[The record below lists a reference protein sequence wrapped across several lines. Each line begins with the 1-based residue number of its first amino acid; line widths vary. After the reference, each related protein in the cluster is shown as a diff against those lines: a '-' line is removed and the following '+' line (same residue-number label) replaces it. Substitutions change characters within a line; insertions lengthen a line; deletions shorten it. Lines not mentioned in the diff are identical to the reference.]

1 MSAVPKSPVSPSID
15 LNRLQGEAGV
25 EFVNGKLLEKPVS
38 IESSRVE
45 AIICKLLGIE
55 AARTGAAE
63 VFGSTMGYRCFPAEP
78 MRFRKPDASVVRT
91 ERMIGIDPNEGFMPI
106 PPDLAVEVISPG
118 DLAYDMALK
127 IEEYLKN
134 GFKLVWIVYPNTK
147 TVAIHRADG
156 SVSLLHEQDEISGE
170 SALPTFR
177 CKVAEFFAHP
187 T

>member
-1 MSAVPKSPVSPSID
+1 MSAVPKSPALPSFD
-15 LNRLQGEAGV
+15 PVRLEREAGI
-25 EFVNGKLLEKPVS
+25 EQVNGQILEKPVS
-38 IESSRVE
+38 IESCEIEGTIYALLWTEAVRSRD
-45 AIICKLLGIE
+45 
-55 AARTGAAE
+55 AR
-63 VFGSTMGYRCFPAEP
+63 VFGSAMGYRCFPAEP
-78 MRFRKPDASVVRT
+78 TRFRKPDASVVRT

-118 DLAYDMALK
+118 DRAYDMAVK
-127 IEEYLKN
+127 VEEYLKN
-134 GFKLVWIVYPNTK
+134 GFKLLWIVYPNTK